1 MALDEPKNDDKI
13 VDLGAC
19 KVVLAPD
26 VLEIVQKSG
35 GVDIDF
41 VSDDA
46 RRGYTIKLS
55 NKDCGG
61 GCDCGS

>member
-26 VLEIVQKSG
+26 VLEMVQKSG

-41 VSDDA
+41 VMDDA